1 MEELWFLV
9 IFVWLVFGVVGLA
22 LGATVEKWGAGLYL
36 GLFLGPVGWIIVFLL
51 PRVVETKEVSIA
63 QKIGPR
69 VGIARPD
76 AQKTG
81 PGIKIA
87 RPERNLESDDYKL
100 WLSKTYN
107 IQKNELFEKYE
118 FDEKLFATLDDA
130 LSCVDQ
136 TDRGKEAE
144 LEQAQR
150 KSELEKTKQV
160 EAEKV
165 AKAAKAAKVFPKF

>member
-1 MEELWFLV
+1 MSAHL
-9 IFVWLVFGVVGLA
+9 
-22 LGATVEKWGAGLYL
+22 
-36 GLFLGPVGWIIVFLL
+36 
-51 PRVVETKEVSIA
+51 
-63 QKIGPR
+63 
-69 VGIARPD
+69 
-76 AQKTG
+76 
-81 PGIKIA
+81 
-87 RPERNLESDDYKL
+87 
-100 WLSKTYN
+100 
-107 IQKNELFEKYE
+107 EKYE